1 MLQHWDIFFPDSF
14 SSYLIQTWI
23 LKGTLMLSQNGEKK
37 NNPAVLQL
45 SKRTNMLAERMQ
57 ACTQVEKREKTQ

>member
-1 MLQHWDIFFPDSF
+1 
-14 SSYLIQTWI
+14 
-23 LKGTLMLSQNGEKK
+23 MLSQKGEKK